1 MYGDNISIVFGCG
14 GDRDFK
20 KRPIMAKI
28 VNSYCKKIYITED
41 NPRNEN
47 PHRIRQTILKYI
59 KDRDCFNIGN
69 RSKAIHSAI
78 INAEPNDVILIAGKG
93 HESEQIYK
101 NRVIKISDKQIIK
114 RLNSKIKKISI
125 SQQNYLQNQKILSEI

>member
-1 MYGDNISIVFGCG
+1 
-14 GDRDFK
+14 
-20 KRPIMAKI
+20 MAKI
-28 VNSYCKKIYITED
+28 VNSYCKKIYITDD

-93 HESEQIYK
+93 HETEQIYK

>member
-1 MYGDNISIVFGCG
+1 M
-14 GDRDFK
+14 
-20 KRPIMAKI
+20 MAKI
-28 VNSYCKKIYITED
+28 VNSYCKKIYITDD

-114 RLNSKIKKISI
+114 RLNSKIKKYRLA
-125 SQQNYLQNQKILSEI
+125 NKITYKIKKF